1 MERAQFTFYRSF
13 ASALRRIRKDADRA
27 KAYDAICDYALD
39 GKEPDLSALPDAAAI
54 AFELVK
60 PNLDASKRK
69 AESGKRGG
77 NVRQEQTGSKPEAN
91 GKQTGSKPEAN
102 GKQGETSSEKENEIE
117 KENEC
122 YNPLPPSLRESVKQW
137 VKYKA
142 ERREA
147 YKPTGLGK
155 LITQIANAA
164 EKYGVEAVAD
174 VIDRSMAA
182 NYQGIVFEKLE
193 KGTAKPK
200 TGGKNQVFVEHG
212 GEMGDFER
220 RAMQKM
226 LERGLPD
233 E

>member
-13 ASALRRIRKDADRA
+13 ANALRRIRKDADRA

-39 GKEPDLSALPDAAAI
+39 GKEPDLSGLPDSAAI

-77 NVRQEQTGSKPEAN
+77 KAKQEKSC
-91 GKQTGSKPEAN
+91 GKQLAN
-102 GKQGETSSEKENEIE
+102 CKQGEILSEKEKEKEKEI
-117 KENEC
+117 ENEC
-122 YNPLPPSLRESVKQW
+122 YNPLPPSLRDSVKQW
-137 VKYKA
+137 VSYKA

-147 YKPTGLGK
+147 YKPTGLKK

-164 EKYGVEAVAD
+164 DKYGAEAVSD

-182 NYQGIVFEKLE
+182 NYQGIVFEKLD
-193 KGTAKPK
+193 KANYAKPNS
-200 TGGKNQVFVEHG
+200 GKKQTFVEHG
-212 GEMGDFER
+212 GEIGDFER